1 MPFAQV
7 SLNVFAARIEKEIDV
22 KIMNRAHGFW
32 SMGIMA
38 GSLTGV
44 QLASFGLAVTVS
56 LVSVAVVL
64 MPILIMVANALPDIK
79 TTQSK
84 TVTDEAL
91 RPIPNAVWL
100 VAAVIFGATIVEGAM
115 IDWATVYM
123 VEIAGVLSGS
133 EGLAVTIFSGFVTL
147 GRFMGDALNTS
158 YGTVFL
164 VRLCL
169 GSRAIPH
176 F

>member
-115 IDWATVYM
+115 IIGPPFIWSKSLVSFQDPKDWPSQSFPA
-123 VEIAGVLSGS
+123 SS
-133 EGLAVTIFSGFVTL
+133 RLA
-147 GRFMGDALNTS
+147 ALW
-158 YGTVFL
+158 VM
-164 VRLCL
+164 
-169 GSRAIPH
+169 P
-176 F
+176 